1 MDKDKIYKFAMK
13 FNELAKKEGLN
24 IDEAQYAIYLIQQ
37 SHMFARIK
45 LSLDRENIE
54 KGGKKE

>member
-1 MDKDKIYKFAMK
+1 MDKDKIYKFAMRVS
-13 FNELAKKEGLN
+13 ELSEKEGLN
-24 IDEAQYAIYLIQQ
+24 MDEAQYAIYLIQQ

-45 LSLDRENIE
+45 LSLARENIE

>member
-1 MDKDKIYKFAMK
+1 MDKDKIYKFAIK
-13 FNELAKKEGLN
+13 CNKLAEKEGLN

-37 SHMFARIK
+37 SHMFAKIK
-45 LSLDRENIE
+45 LSLARENIE

>member
-13 FNELAKKEGLN
+13 FYELAEREGLN

-37 SHMFARIK
+37 SYSYTRIK